1 MIRVLLFAE
10 LEERAGQRELELN
23 SNEMSVA
30 EIRDWVKDNYPDASG
45 IERAMAA
52 VNEDYA
58 EESTLVHTDD
68 IIAFIPPVS
77 GG

>member
-10 LEERAGQRELELN
+10 LEERAGKRELELN

-30 EIRDWVKDNYPDASG
+30 AIRDWVKDNYPDAAG
-45 IERAMAA
+45 IDRAMAA

-58 EESTLVHTDD
+58 EESTLVHADD

>member
-10 LEERAGQRELELN
+10 LEEQVGQRELELN
-23 SNEMSVA
+23 KDEMNVGA
-30 EIRDWVKDNYPDASG
+30 IRDWVKEQHPELTG
-45 IERAMAA
+45 IDKAMAA

-58 EESTLVHTDD
+58 EESTLVHHDD

>member
-10 LEERAGQRELELN
+10 LEERAGTREIELD
-23 SNEMSVA
+23 SQEMSVA
-30 EIRDWVKDNYPDASG
+30 AIRDWLKDKYPDVQG
-45 IERAMAA
+45 IDKAMAA

-58 EESTLVHTDD
+58 EESTLVHTDE